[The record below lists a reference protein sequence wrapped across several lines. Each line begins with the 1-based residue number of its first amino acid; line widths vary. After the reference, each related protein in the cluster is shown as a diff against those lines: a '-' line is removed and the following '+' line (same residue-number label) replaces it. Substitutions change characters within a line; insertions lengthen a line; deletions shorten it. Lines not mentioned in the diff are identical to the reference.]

1 VSILDILKRRKT
13 AASVTVLAVLAAGTL
28 TAAVAYRGFPVD
40 DVDLDALDVW
50 VTNQARALTG
60 RLNTQIGE
68 LNGGVVAPGD
78 IDVMQHGDDV
88 FVFDADQSAVQ
99 RIHPSFSTLGQRI
112 DLPPGAGV
120 GYGGD
125 RLAIVDPRAGGL
137 WIVDAATELLFDRAS
152 TPVIELGENAAVA
165 VSLDGTVYGVA
176 PEDGV
181 LYRVPSQGGAPQK
194 AADVSVED
202 YAITTVGT
210 RAVILDLDTN
220 EIVFDDGSRVE
231 LPSPALRLQ
240 QPGPE
245 RADVVVATGDG
256 LLRVGFDKSVT
267 AVSAEAEPTAT
278 DLTQVA
284 APVVVDGCIHAA
296 WATSARYLAL
306 CDGAAPLAIDIPNL
320 LGDAELEFRVNKSVV
335 ALNNLV
341 NGDIWLVQDDLI
353 DVVENW
359 AEVTPPEQEEN
370 DEVGD
375 EVAQQTFEETLAER
389 TEQNR
394 PPTVHPDSL
403 GARPGRTTILA
414 VLDNDSDPDGDVLT
428 VTGVSDVPEAAGTVT
443 LIDSGRALQFEPA
456 SGASGTVSF
465 RYSVSDG
472 RPGGTGETQVDV
484 AVRASTENA
493 PPIQTRTVNVAL
505 EAGQTMTSNVL
516 RDWLDP
522 DGDDLLVTGAA
533 SDTGDVVR
541 FRPDGDITFTHVSA
555 ELGQKTVSF
564 TVSDGIAEPVLGQ
577 IVFDVKAIGSLNP
590 VGTPDFVSTFIGKTV
605 EIEPLDNDLSPSG
618 APLGLAQV
626 EALTD
631 GITPAIDLDAGVV
644 SVAVGA
650 VGVYYLQYTLTA
662 GAKQS
667 IGLIRVDVQEDPEN
681 PLPPVAVKDTAYLR
695 PNEPTSLRALVND
708 VSPSGR
714 VLGIQGYDLPI
725 DSQLSVEILGGGE
738 LRITAP
744 SGMTEQAQFEYT
756 ISDGFS
762 TSTAGVTVVP
772 VPELSKHQA
781 PIAADDTV
789 KVRAGDIAA
798 VAVLAND
805 YHPDGARMSLD
816 PELVEEDLAGGL
828 AFVSGEELRIQAPSE
843 PGQYVVTYRITDE
856 FSESATARVV
866 VTVIEPELENNKAP
880 LAKPLET
887 RVFQGAAVTVD
898 IPVDGIDP
906 DGDSVVFVS
915 AAGATQGAIVGQSS
929 TSFVYQAAAD
939 GQGTDVFSYQLRD
952 ALGATAT
959 GEVRIGVIPRGAT
972 DYPPSAVD
980 DQVAIRPERIATV
993 DVLAND
999 SDPNGYEIRLETEL
1013 LEVQEGITAEVRDGA
1028 IVVTAGEEPG
1038 TYSLQYS
1045 VDNGHSIPD
1054 RAFAIVTVDP
1064 EAPIL
1069 PPTAI
1074 DHVIEPADVVA
1085 ARTVD
1090 VDVLEGAS
1098 NPGGLTGDLVVSLD
1112 GPNAGIAEVGNGGLV
1127 TVTLGDTRQAVA
1139 YRLTNE
1145 IDELSTWA
1153 FIIVPRYSDGEP
1165 PYLKQQYLDDPPV
1178 ISMNGSAT
1186 WSLADLLEVPSGR
1199 RAIIADETTVTALR
1213 SNGDPL
1219 VVDASTIRYTPETDY
1234 RGEST
1239 LTFTVT
1245 DGNTPEDPSGNVA
1258 TITLPVIVGDP
1269 EFRDVAPTFA
1279 DATIEIEPGEAATT
1293 FDLRNASSHPNPA
1306 VVRELSYT
1314 GLANSN
1320 GVINAGIAG
1329 STLEVAAP
1337 RTATGE
1343 TSLLTFDVSYGDFT
1357 IEGHVTVV
1365 VVPSTRPLPQAVDDS
1380 EPEGRSNST
1389 YTVDVLAN
1397 DYNPFATEGEPL
1409 VVVDAFFEGANL
1421 GATVSNTA
1429 STVRVTTGS
1438 AKSGTISVIYVV
1450 RDATDTEERE
1460 VQGRLTVVV
1469 ASAPEPVTSITVTN
1483 PSSQTVTVVFQA
1495 PSSSNGAPI
1504 TGYTVRIAGSP
1515 STATRTDCVPGASCT
1530 FSGRTNGAVQTVDVA
1545 ATNKVGTTWSTTRTI
1560 TPYGTPSA
1568 PSGPNLSTNSSTATA
1583 TITPTWSAPSNTGGG
1598 SITYEWSYTAGVSG
1612 SGSTTGTS
1620 GSARSVGEGDYT
1632 FQVRACNPGGCSGY
1646 VSDSVHINAP
1656 PPTIALSKGAQTG
1669 VFSGCSSGNCY
1680 YFRVNAQNFT
1690 PNANFTVNCFSND
1703 GSGEVSIGST
1713 PYRAGSST
1721 QLQFNGSG
1729 DFSGDVYCWDGYGN
1743 VNRVTISGVSS
1754 NLSDF

>member
-13 AASVTVLAVLAAGTL
+13 AASVTLLAVLAAGTL

-50 VTNQARALTG
+50 VTKRTQVA
-60 RLNTQIGE
+60 RLNTQIQE
-68 LNGGVVAPGD
+68 LNGGVVTLGD
-78 IDVMQHGDDV
+78 FDVMQHGDDV
-88 FVFDADQSAVQ
+88 FVFNADENDVQ
-99 RIHPSFSTLGQRI
+99 RVDPSFATLGEGI
-112 DLPPGAGV
+112 DLPPGASV

-137 WIVDAATELLFDRAS
+137 WIVDAATELLFDRTS
-152 TPVIELGENAAVA
+152 SPVIELGENAAAKVA
-165 VSLDGTVYGVA
+165 LDGTVYGVA
-176 PEDGV
+176 PDDGA
-181 LYRVPSQGGAPQK
+181 LYRIPAHGGAPEK
-194 AADVSVED
+194 VADVAVEN

-231 LPSPALRLQ
+231 LPAVALRLQ

-245 RADVVVATGDG
+245 RPDVVIATGDG
-256 LLRVGFDKSVT
+256 LLVVGFDKSVT
-267 AVSAEAEPTAT
+267 TVPADVESPAT
-278 DLTQVA
+278 ELLQVA
-284 APVVVDGCIHAA
+284 APVVVDGCIHGA
-296 WATSARYLAL
+296 WASSARYLAL
-306 CDGAAPLAIDIPNL
+306 CDGAAPRATDIPNL

-335 ALNNLV
+335 VLNNLV
-341 NGDIWLVQDDLI
+341 NGDLWLVQDELI

-359 AEVTPPEQEEN
+359 SEVTPPEEEQN
-370 DEVGD
+370 EEVGD

-403 GARPGRTTILA
+403 GARPGSTTILA

-428 VTGVSDVPEAAGTVT
+428 VTGVSDVPASAGTVT

-456 SGASGTVSF
+456 PGASGTVSF

-484 AVRASTENA
+484 AVRATTENA
-493 PPIQTRTVNVAL
+493 GPEQTRTVSVAL
-505 EAGQTMTSNVL
+505 EAGQTMTYNVL

-541 FRPDGDITFTHVSA
+541 FRPDGDITFSHISA
-555 ELGQKTVSF
+555 ETGKKTVSF
-564 TVSDGIAEPVLGQ
+564 TVSDGLAEPVAGQ
-577 IVFDVKAIGSLNP
+577 IVFDVKPIGSLNP
-590 VGTPDFVSTFIGKTV
+590 VGTPDFVSTFIGQTV

-618 APLGLAQV
+618 APLGLSKV

-631 GITPAIDLDAGVV
+631 GITPVVDLDGAVV

-650 VGVYYLQYTLTA
+650 AGVYYLQYTLTA
-662 GAKQS
+662 GAKLS

-714 VLGIQGYDLPI
+714 VLGIQGYDLPTG
-725 DSQLSVEILGGGE
+725 SPLSVEILGGGE

-772 VPELSKHQA
+772 VPVLTKHQA
-781 PIAADDTV
+781 PIAADDAV
-789 KVRAGDIAA
+789 KIREGDVAA
-798 VAVLAND
+798 IAVLAND

-816 PELVEEDLAGGL
+816 PELVEDNLDGGL
-828 AFVSGEELRIQAPSE
+828 VFVSGDQIRIQAPSE
-843 PGQYVVTYRITDE
+843 PSQYYVTYRVTDE
-856 FSESATARVV
+856 FGESTTARV
-866 VTVIEPELENNKAP
+866 TVNVLASDLDNNKPP

-898 IPVDGIDP
+898 IPIDGIDP

-915 AAGATQGAIVGQSS
+915 AAGATQGAIVSPTS

-939 GQGTDVFSYQLRD
+939 GQGTDVFSYQVQD

-980 DQVAIRPERIATV
+980 DQVAIRPDRVATV

-999 SDPNGYEIRLETEL
+999 SDPNGYEIQLQAEL
-1013 LEVQEGITAEVRDGA
+1013 LEVQEGITAEVHDGA
-1028 IVVTAGEEPG
+1028 IVVTAGEDPG

-1054 RAFAIVTVDP
+1054 RAFVIVTVDP
-1064 EAPIL
+1064 KAPIL
-1069 PPTAI
+1069 PPTAV
-1074 DHVIEPADVVA
+1074 DHVIEPAEVIGAV
-1085 ARTVD
+1085 TVD

-1098 NPGGLTGDLVVSLD
+1098 NPGGLTSDLVVSLD
-1112 GPNAGIAEVGNGGLV
+1112 GPNADIARVGEGGLV
-1127 TVTLGDTRQAVA
+1127 TVELGVVRQAVA

-1145 IDELSTWA
+1145 IDDLTTWA
-1153 FIIVPRYSDGEP
+1153 FIVVPRQSDGEP
-1165 PYLKQQYLDDPPV
+1165 PYLKQQYRDDPQV
-1178 ISMNGSAT
+1178 IPMNGSAT
-1186 WSLADLLEVPSGR
+1186 WNLADILEVPSGR
-1199 RAIIADETTVTALR
+1199 DAIIADAGGATALR
-1213 SNGDPL
+1213 GNGDPL
-1219 VVDASTIRYTPETDY
+1219 VVDESTIRYTPEPDY

-1258 TITLPVIVGDP
+1258 TITMPVIVGDP
-1269 EFRDVAPTFA
+1269 EYRDVAPTFA
-1279 DATIEIEPGEAATT
+1279 DTTIEIEPGEAATS

-1306 VVRELSYT
+1306 VVRELTYT
-1314 GLANSN
+1314 YDSNSN
-1320 GVINAGIAG
+1320 GVISAGISG
-1329 STLEVAAP
+1329 STLEISAP
-1337 RTATGE
+1337 ATATGE
-1343 TSLLTFDVSYGDFT
+1343 TSLITFVVSYGDFP

-1365 VVPSTRPLPQAVDDS
+1365 VVPSTRPLPQAIDDT

-1389 YTVDVLAN
+1389 YVVDVLAN
-1397 DYNPFATEGEPL
+1397 DYNPFASEGKPL
-1409 VVVDAFFEGANL
+1409 VVFDADFEGDDL
-1421 GATVSNTA
+1421 GATVSNTD
-1429 STVRVTTGS
+1429 STVEVTTGS
-1438 AKSGTISVIYVV
+1438 TKSGTISVIYVV
-1450 RDATDTEERE
+1450 RDVTDTEERQ
-1460 VQGRLTVVV
+1460 VQGRLTIVV
-1469 ASAPEPVTSITVTN
+1469 ASAPEPVTSITLTN

-1504 TGYTVRIAGSP
+1504 TGYTVRVAGSP

-1530 FSGRTNGAVQTVDVA
+1530 FTGRTNGAVQTVDVA

-1568 PSGPNLSTNSSTATA
+1568 PTGVNLSTNSSTATA

-1620 GSARSVGEGDYT
+1620 GGARSVGQGDYT
-1632 FQVRACNPGGCSGY
+1632 FQVRACNPGGCSSY
-1646 VSDSVHINAP
+1646 VSDSVHINP
-1656 PPTIALSKGAQTG
+1656 PPPSGYVDDGGYVGA
-1669 VFSGCSSGNCY
+1669 SGGY
-1680 YFRVNAQNFT
+1680 YWHWLNLCVSNLT
-1690 PNANFTVNCFSND
+1690 PGTYTVAFSND
-1703 GSGEVSIGST
+1703 TQGQYKTDVLSLPANGCINTGSQGGTTTSG
-1713 PYRAGSST
+1713 G
-1721 QLQFNGSG
+1721 QSG
-1729 DFSGDVYCWDGYGN
+1729 DW
-1743 VNRVTISGVSS
+1743 ISMEVVGQFITPRYQPW
-1754 NLSDF
+1754 N